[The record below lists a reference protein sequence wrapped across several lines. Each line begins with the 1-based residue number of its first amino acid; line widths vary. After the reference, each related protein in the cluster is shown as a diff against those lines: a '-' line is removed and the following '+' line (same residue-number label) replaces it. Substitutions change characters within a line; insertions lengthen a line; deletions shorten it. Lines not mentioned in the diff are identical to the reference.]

1 MISVI
6 VPAYNVE
13 KYIEECL
20 LSLVNQT
27 YKDIEII
34 IINDGS
40 TDKTKEIIIEY
51 QEKYKNITG
60 YNQKNNGVSV
70 ARNLGLKIA
79 KGEYVIFVDPDDY
92 LDSTMIEKMHDK
104 LKMTDSDLVICGHN
118 VFYDENPNEFM
129 VNLINVDE
137 DTVYTNVEVLDMML
151 NLKVKGYVWDK
162 LFRRKML
169 IENKF
174 NFEKDRYVQ
183 DWLPIVKQVCFSK
196 KISFVNEPLY
206 YYRQRKT
213 STIYKKNKKL
223 IEDYSHTVKEI
234 NYFLKSNQI
243 EINKTSKEVFDT
255 ETYYTICRH
264 YYLYYSGILNIKDIY
279 SSFNKSKYS
288 EFSQFNIL
296 YILNSKIN
304 NKLKIKVILWKMRL
318 FHLFF
323 KIA

>member
-104 LKMTDSDLVICGHN
+104 RRETG
-118 VFYDENPNEFM
+118 
-129 VNLINVDE
+129 
-137 DTVYTNVEVLDMML
+137 
-151 NLKVKGYVWDK
+151 KVHWD
-162 LFRRKML
+162 
-169 IENKF
+169 
-174 NFEKDRYVQ
+174 
-183 DWLPIVKQVCFSK
+183 
-196 KISFVNEPLY
+196 
-206 YYRQRKT
+206 
-213 STIYKKNKKL
+213 
-223 IEDYSHTVKEI
+223 H
-234 NYFLKSNQI
+234 
-243 EINKTSKEVFDT
+243 
-255 ETYYTICRH
+255 
-264 YYLYYSGILNIKDIY
+264 
-279 SSFNKSKYS
+279 
-288 EFSQFNIL
+288 
-296 YILNSKIN
+296 
-304 NKLKIKVILWKMRL
+304 
-318 FHLFF
+318 
-323 KIA
+323 